1 MEDVNKMDS
10 EQLREQL
17 ERRAEELSDAA
28 ELQFMVFF
36 VAMHRDDW
44 NDQNFMNRLR
54 CLWTAF
60 CEHFGLE
67 VDTSLYDNALCR
79 LKNTGI
85 APEDGSGAYFASD
98 FENFMCE
105 YMV

>member
-1 MEDVNKMDS
+1 MDNIKLLDQ
-10 EQLREQL
+10 EQLREELQ
-17 ERRAEELSDAA
+17 RRADELSEEA
-28 ELQFMVFF
+28 ELQFIVFF
-36 VAMHRDDW
+36 IAMNRDDW
-44 NDQNFMNRLR
+44 NDESFKNRLR

-67 VDTSLYDNALCR
+67 VDTMLYDNAMR
-79 LKNTGI
+79 ELKNTGI
-85 APEDGSGAYFASD
+85 APEDGSGTYFADD